1 MKGKKYQFSKIRI
14 DDVLDNKGKSSGFK
28 CITLVDTLN
37 SRCVLLHIYKHPA
50 KDNITNKQKSNKDN
64 FIQMSSHKL
73 TS

>member
-28 CITLVDTLN
+28 FITLVDTLN

-50 KDNITNKQKSNKDN
+50 KDNITNKQKSKLKS
-64 FIQMSSHKL
+64 ILELYVSSL
-73 TS
+73 